1 MLQFIQAN
9 WVTALTVLVLA
20 TVVFLAIRKIV
31 KDKKAGIGS
40 CGCKCAD
47 CPHSSSCHHN

>member
-1 MLQFIQAN
+1 MLNFLAN
-9 WVTALTVLVLA
+9 NWLTIVIIALIALA
-20 TVVFLAIRKIV
+20 VFFAIRKIV

-47 CPHSSSCHHN
+47 CPHSSSCNKF